1 MIVKIS
7 NIKSKTKEKGDFFMK
22 KITSIIIATIIAI
35 MLMTTFVSAETIQ
48 VVNSNQ
54 DKVLKNNE
62 IAFTK
67 KILEYNQETKEFIIE
82 LDVKNIEEQEDLE
95 LVIVLDDS
103 GSMTTIEGD
112 KTRKQFICDT
122 ASEFITKIFGSINH
136 LKVGIVK
143 FSNSAVNISELSDNK
158 NELLSKLDEF
168 SKTSAYG
175 DTYMLNAF
183 NRAEMNFSSN
193 ASNKIIVF
201 FSDGQPSD
209 NAEQIRKKLIN
220 LEENGIL
227 VNSIILG
234 NNTNVF
240 GTESNPTAGSV
251 YYVNNITDTEG
262 IFNDIIYNSIVNYM
276 KHPITNLSIEDV
288 FPKFIL
294 DYFNIECIDA
304 PTKGTISEGSAG
316 NSLVWNIDKL
326 EMGEEAK
333 VRYKITLKEN
343 VDVSSWK
350 DLELTTNEQVILSY
364 LTHENNTI
372 TENFVDNPSIK
383 IVDDV
388 NTNGGQT
395 PTPGTSNGNNN
406 SNNNNKLPSTGDN
419 TTAKGKVPQ
428 TGLQTTFI
436 VIGVIALVATS
447 AIVIKI
453 VDKKTKIK

>member
-22 KITSIIIATIIAI
+22 KITSIIIALIIAVI
-35 MLMTTFVSAETIQ
+35 IIPTFASAATIQ

-82 LDVKNIEEQEDLE
+82 LDVKNIEEEEDLE
-95 LVIVLDDS
+95 LVVILDDS
-103 GSMTTIEGD
+103 GSMQKEVNGT
-112 KTRKQFICDT
+112 TRKNYMYATAKKFIEK
-122 ASEFITKIFGSINH
+122 EFESIKH

-143 FSNSAVNISELSDNK
+143 FSTNAEIIGQLSENKSDSLQNLEAYVTRTMGGDTFMTK
-158 NELLSKLDEF
+158 GFNLADGMF
-168 SKTSAYG
+168 STSAK
-175 DTYMLNAF
+175 
-183 NRAEMNFSSN
+183 
-193 ASNKIIVF
+193 NKIIVF
-201 FSDGQPSD
+201 FSDGAPSD
-209 NAEQIRKKLIN
+209 NITELQNKITELDNKGILLNFVILGSHNSVFEQVGEVYY
-220 LEENGIL
+220 LEE
-227 VNSIILG
+227 
-234 NNTNVF
+234 
-240 GTESNPTAGSV
+240 
-251 YYVNNITDTEG
+251 ITDVDN
-262 IFNDIIYNSIVNYM
+262 IFNDIIYNSILNYM

-395 PTPGTSNGNNN
+395 PTPGTSNGNNS

-436 VIGVIALVATS
+436 VIGVIALVAAS
-447 AIVIKI
+447 AIIIKI